1 MSKEKIQFE
10 ITFNKDIFAVVYLDH
25 NGYVDPTATQG
36 STATNA
42 DGSDLKG
49 ELMVAKGSKSTICE
63 QSMISLLTCDGSSV
77 STRDEYTDLP
87 LQYSYSLK
95 DICNIRKITTWT
107 QVEDNWKDAQFY
119 DKDSVIGYKGSI
131 NCATQIDKYKTKMH
145 NLRPNGP
152 SGPNHHDPDY
162 YQNRW
167 NEMNDTHTFNT
178 EFGRW
183 VKNPEK
189 EIIVPCSA
197 DLDMEMANESENI
210 Q

>member
-25 NGYVDPTATQG
+25 HGYVDPTATQG

-49 ELMVAKGSKSTICE
+49 ELMIAKGSKQTISE
-63 QSMISLLTCDGSSV
+63 QSFISMLSCDGLST

-95 DICNIRKITTWT
+95 DICHVRKITTWT
-107 QVEDNWKDAQFY
+107 QVEENWKTARLY
-119 DKDSVIGYKGSI
+119 DKDSIIGYKGSI

-145 NLRPNGP
+145 NLKPLGV
-152 SGPNHHDPDY
+152 SGKENHHNPTYNQD
-162 YQNRW
+162 RW
-167 NEMNDTHTFNT
+167 MEMKDTHTFNT
-178 EFGRW
+178 EHGRW
-183 VKNPEK
+183 FKNPEK
-189 EIIVPCSA
+189 EIIVPSSI
-197 DLDMEMANESENI
+197 DLDLQMANDYS
-210 Q
+210 

>member
-25 NGYVDPTATQG
+25 HGYVDPTATQG

-49 ELMVAKGSKSTICE
+49 ELMIAKGSKQTISE
-63 QSMISLLTCDGSSV
+63 QSFISMLSCDGLST

-95 DICNIRKITTWT
+95 DICHVRKITTWT
-107 QVEDNWKDAQFY
+107 QVEDNWKDARGY
-119 DKDSVIGYKGSI
+119 DKDSIIGYKGSI

-145 NLRPNGP
+145 NLKPLGV
-152 SGPNHHDPDY
+152 SGKENHHNSTYHQD
-162 YQNRW
+162 RW
-167 NEMNDTHTFNT
+167 TELNKTHKFNT
-178 EFGRW
+178 EYGRW
-183 VKNPEK
+183 IEK
-189 EIIVPCSA
+189 RYPIKSKKELV
-197 DLDMEMANESENI
+197 
-210 Q
+210 

>member
-49 ELMVAKGSKSTICE
+49 ELMIAKGSKQTISE
-63 QSMISLLTCDGSSV
+63 QSFISMLSCDGLST

-95 DICNIRKITTWT
+95 DICHVRKITTWT
-107 QVEDNWKDAQFY
+107 QVEENWKTARLY
-119 DKDSVIGYKGSI
+119 DKDSIIGYKGSI

-145 NLRPNGP
+145 NLKPNGV
-152 SGPNHHDPDY
+152 SGKPNHHNETYHTD
-162 YQNRW
+162 RW
-167 NEMNDTHTFNT
+167 NEMKDTHTFNT
-178 EFGRW
+178 ESGRW
-183 VKNPEK
+183 MKNEPKVE
-189 EIIVPCSA
+189 CSA
-197 DLDMEMANESENI
+197 ELDLEITNELI
-210 Q
+210 